1 MVETMAGQ
9 TPITRLQTA
18 ELQQI
23 LEVTRKLAAPFDLR
37 TMLTEVVDSAR
48 TVLQADRGSVFL
60 YDPEA
65 GELELTVATGLE
77 TIRLPADQGIVGQC
91 VQTREI
97 INVPDCYADP
107 RFNQDFDRQSGYRTR
122 CMLTLPLIDH
132 DGSLVGVLQLLNKL
146 DGVFDDEDEW
156 VAAALAAQCAV
167 ALHRVQMT
175 EKMILT
181 QKLDREIS
189 VAREIQMSGLP
200 KRMPRVAN
208 YDGAGIFRPTD
219 QTGGDLFDFVRLDSG
234 ELFLLLGDAT
244 GHGIGPALSATQLR
258 SMVRMALRLG
268 ADLDQV
274 FTHAN
279 NQLVDDLP
287 DDRFV
292 TAFMG
297 LLNPDKHVVRFHA
310 GGQGPLLHYRHAGDE
325 CDWYGA
331 STFPMGALPQ
341 ASLEKAVRID
351 MGPGDV
357 LGLISDGIYEYEDE
371 SGRQFGQERVARVI
385 REHHQQPMT
394 EVVEALLH
402 AARAFGGDAPQ
413 TDDITIVLVRRL
425 PD

>member
-1 MVETMAGQ
+1 MVESMAGQ

-65 GELELTVATGLE
+65 EELELTVATGLE

-107 RFNQDFDRQSGYRTR
+107 RFNQEFDRQSGYRTR

-132 DGSLVGVLQLLNKL
+132 DGSLVGVLQLLNKQ

-167 ALHRVQMT
+167 ALHRVQAT
-175 EKMILT
+175 ERMIQT

-200 KRMPRVAN
+200 KQMPRVSD

-258 SMVRMALRLG
+258 SMVRIALRLG

-287 DDRFV
+287 DDRFI

-297 LLNPDKHVVRFHA
+297 LLNPATHMVRFHA
-310 GGQGPLLHYRHAGDE
+310 GGQGPLLHYKAASDE
-325 CDWYGA
+325 CVWHGA

-341 ASLEKAVRID
+341 DKLEKAVRLD
-351 MGPGDV
+351 MAPGDL
-357 LGLISDGIYEYEDE
+357 LGLISDGIYEYENE
-371 SGRQFGQERVARVI
+371 AGEQFGLEGVARVI
-385 REHHQQPMT
+385 REHRDKPMT
-394 EVVEALLH
+394 EAVDALLH
-402 AARAFGGDAPQ
+402 EVRAFGGTAPQ
-413 TDDITIVLVRRL
+413 TDDITIVLVRRQ
-425 PD
+425 PA